1 MSNNKRI
8 GRILVFFGVG
18 YILNFLIRNGL
29 ADIINLFLKERHIP
43 NVSFSLIYLIDISVG
58 IIMTGIGIYM
68 LRKVNDISCYII
80 QATIQFI
87 EISHQHFLSYSPNK
101 NIVSRY

>member
-29 ADIINLFLKERHIP
+29 AGIINLFLKERRIP
-43 NVSFSLIYLIDISVG
+43 NVSFSLIYLIDVSVG

-68 LRKVNDISCYII
+68 LRKDKKS
-80 QATIQFI
+80 
-87 EISHQHFLSYSPNK
+87 K
-101 NIVSRY
+101 

>member
-1 MSNNKRI
+1 MSDKKRI

-29 ADIINLFLKERHIP
+29 ADIINLFLKERRIP
-43 NVSFSLIYLIDISVG
+43 NVSLSLYYLIKISVG

-68 LRKVNDISCYII
+68 LRKDKKS
-80 QATIQFI
+80 
-87 EISHQHFLSYSPNK
+87 K
-101 NIVSRY
+101 